1 MINTLLKAI
10 CFGPLGSYQIQEN
23 GKAISDFSFR
33 TAFKVVENVSKKN
46 TSIQHPWVQITSNY
60 QNQERIVYLFVMV
73 GLSFPMIMNI
83 AST

>member
-33 TAFKVVENVSKKN
+33 TAFKVVENVSKK
-46 TSIQHPWVQITSNY
+46 Y
-60 QNQERIVYLFVMV
+60 
-73 GLSFPMIMNI
+73 
-83 AST
+83 